1 MPNKNT
7 RVCVCVCVLI
17 VKVFIVVKTKI
28 QLPWLLP
35 QPKLFFHFHWCSKSI
50 SFQILKGAKLASAT
64 VPWHWLFFCLASKLC
79 YENLPRNYDTQ
90 KYLSKKLWSLEV
102 GLVDFSPEWRPLQIL
117 YHLILQKDFL
127 WDFLW
132 ERQEIC

>member
-1 MPNKNT
+1 MIYGKKILLLT
-7 RVCVCVCVLI
+7 ALI
-17 VKVFIVVKTKI
+17 K
-28 QLPWLLP
+28 
-35 QPKLFFHFHWCSKSI
+35 KLFPYRPSSNVHFYNVI
-50 SFQILKGAKLASAT
+50 SYYMTKGAELASAT
-64 VPWHWLFFCLASKLC
+64 VPWHWLFFCLALKLY